1 MYSGGGESEGK
12 AVIVRNDANSSTA
25 NTAAAANVT
34 PSENNTSNIGQSSAP
49 TNVEP
54 TPVQTSTG
62 TPAKES
68 KKTPGFEL
76 LCGITALIAV
86 SLYRRS

>member
-1 MYSGGGESEGK
+1 MS
-12 AVIVRNDANSSTA
+12 NSSTA

-34 PSENNTSNIGQSSAP
+34 PTETNTSNVGQSSTPA
-49 TNVEP
+49 NAEP
-54 TPVQTSTG
+54 TPVQTATG

-76 LCGITALIAV
+76 LCGITGLLAV
-86 SLYRRS
+86 FLYRRR